1 LNASTIARVI
11 VNPAAGAG
19 KSGKN
24 WPEIMSL
31 FKGNGMRFDHKMTEA
46 PGHAIE
52 LAREAAQQGYELV
65 IAVGGDGTIHEIVN
79 GLYSSGRLSDAVL
92 GIISTGTGGDYVRTV
107 GLPLGFEAACQKL
120 IKPRIRAV
128 DLGVVEYRRHGAT
141 AERIFVNFAGTG
153 FDAEMVRRVKTNFK
167 SLGALPA
174 YLLGALTTLVTY
186 KNRDV
191 YLKMDGEEIQRKVC
205 TVIMNNGRYGGGGM
219 NTAPNAE
226 LSDGLFDVL
235 IVDNITKLE
244 FIVALPS
251 LYKGTHL
258 TNRHVTMKRASEIEI
273 DSKYKMA
280 LQADGELLGEL
291 PARIRILPSALK
303 IIV

>member
-1 LNASTIARVI
+1 LNPKTIAKVI

-19 KSGKN
+19 KSGKH

-31 FKGNGMRFDHKMTEA
+31 FKGNGMRFEHKMTEA

-65 IAVGGDGTIHEIVN
+65 VAVGGDGTIHEIVN
-79 GLYSSGRLSDAVL
+79 GLHSSGCLSNAIL
-92 GIISTGTGGDYVRTV
+92 GIVSTGTGGDYVRTV
-107 GLPLGFEAACQKL
+107 GLPMDYAAACQKF
-120 IKPRIRAV
+120 IEPHIRAV
-128 DLGVVEYRRHGAT
+128 DLGVVEYRRHGGS
-141 AERIFVNFAGTG
+141 AERIFVNFAGAG
-153 FDAEMVRRVKTNFK
+153 FDAEIVRRVKTTFK
-167 SLGALPA
+167 ALGALPA

-186 KNRDV
+186 RNKDV
-191 YLKMDGEEIQRKVC
+191 HLKLDGVEMDKRVC

-235 IVDNITKLE
+235 IVDDITKPDFL
-244 FIVALPS
+244 VSLPR

-258 TNRHVTMKRASEIEI
+258 THPHVIMKRAKEIEI
-273 DSKYKMA
+273 HAKQKMS
-280 LQADGELLGEL
+280 LQADGELLGEV
-291 PARIRILPSALK
+291 PAHIRILPSALK